1 MKSKLFLLVSLFF
14 ALSTLCWGQNLED
27 IFDMGNNNS
36 NNKGEVTLSVDQ
48 NVAKG
53 KTAEEVNAKQ
63 DSINQLYLKWSKY
76 FSGINAEI
84 QLQLELIE
92 QLDPQKVKRE
102 ELKKFRRTI
111 DDLKED
117 VTNYL
122 DNNKDVF
129 WKENEE
135 LVEKNGLF
143 FKNYRTASA
152 KLEDMEEK
160 TKKDPL
166 KKLIPLG
173 VAFMSLMVLLPIFMQ
188 IKAGITTKKLK
199 KEQERLMKK
208 QQADIEKQKLLAN
221 ENEMI
226 IIKE

>member
-1 MKSKLFLLVSLFF
+1 MKSKLFFLVTVCI
-14 ALSTLCWGQNLED
+14 AIGNLCWGQNLED
-27 IFDMGNNNS
+27 IFDMGNNS
-36 NNKGEVTLSVDQ
+36 NKKGEVTLSVDQ

-53 KTAEEVNAKQ
+53 KTADEEKARQ
-63 DSINQLYLKWSKY
+63 DSINQLYQKWNKY

-92 QLDPQKVKRE
+92 QLDPKTVKNE
-102 ELKKFRRTI
+102 ELKKYRRAI

-129 WKENEE
+129 WKENED

-143 FKNYRTASA
+143 FKSYRAASA

-173 VAFMSLMVLLPIFMQ
+173 IAFMSLMVLLPIFMQ
-188 IKAGITTKKLK
+188 IKASITTKKLK
-199 KEQERLMKK
+199 KTQERLMKK
-208 QQADIEKQKLLAN
+208 QQAEVEKIRLLSN
-221 ENEMI
+221 ENEVI
-226 IIKE
+226 TIKE